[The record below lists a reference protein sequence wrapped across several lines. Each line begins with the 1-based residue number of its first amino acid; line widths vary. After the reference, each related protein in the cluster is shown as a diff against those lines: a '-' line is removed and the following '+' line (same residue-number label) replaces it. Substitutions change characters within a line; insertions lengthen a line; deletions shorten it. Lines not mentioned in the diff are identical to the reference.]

1 MHACVILILSIVFYL
16 MKVKADYYYIIL
28 VCADDSLHVNLD
40 NLLIQL
46 RPQVTPKWYQFG
58 VIVGIR
64 KEVLDYYAR
73 KCSPEECMVEMLD
86 YWLRNHKEQLTWRE
100 VARAVKAISLQQLAS
115 DIETVYKTGI

>member
-1 MHACVILILSIVFYL
+1 